1 MDVISTC
8 NGTLAHKDLHI
19 VHRVFYLCFR
29 WRFCGQASLFW
40 VPIYNA
46 IFIVGFFK
54 SCLNLGAK
62 HCQTWRTCLVRS
74 VQQQHCTLLDTY
86 YRVGL
91 CRERPRAE
99 LTFTAPV
106 LTSVAAW
113 HSWPGSWH
121 VTQPRTARCCQAL
134 HLIVHQDK
142 NKICIKCVKSGLS
155 LLIHCSPYLAISFVT
170 DKTALKH
177 SNVIKILE
185 C

>member
-1 MDVISTC
+1 M
-8 NGTLAHKDLHI
+8 
-19 VHRVFYLCFR
+19 
-29 WRFCGQASLFW
+29 
-40 VPIYNA
+40 PIYNA
-46 IFIVGFFK
+46 IFILGFFK
-54 SCLNLGAK
+54 SCKILCAK
-62 HCQTWRTCLVRS
+62 HYQTWLTCLVRS

-99 LTFTAPV
+99 LTFTAPL
-106 LTSVAAW
+106 LTSVTLVTRVVTCHAAP
-113 HSWPGSWH
+113 HSTW
-121 VTQPRTARCCQAL
+121 CCQAL

-155 LLIHCSPYLAISFVT
+155 LFIHCSPYLAISFVT

-177 SNVIKILE
+177 SNVIKILK